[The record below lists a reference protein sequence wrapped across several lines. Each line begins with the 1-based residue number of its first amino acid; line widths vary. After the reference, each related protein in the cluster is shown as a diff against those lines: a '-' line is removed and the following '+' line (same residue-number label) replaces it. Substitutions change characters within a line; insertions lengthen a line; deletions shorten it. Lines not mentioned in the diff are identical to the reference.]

1 MSPPSVQ
8 HCASKVVSVTCYVL
22 CSLLLWS
29 ISEDTLCVKCLNC
42 WTNFRVLLQRPSN
55 WKHTHSDI
63 LNIVQQHW
71 KMKSLAHATPVLV
84 YPKPLF
90 IPLTT
95 WAVFFSVAEAQA
107 VVVTCP
113 ELQRMRATI
122 TTRSSEVP
130 RDGAA
135 IARPRETA
143 SRATPPWKSWAF
155 VRTLTVTLNK
165 AAGVRG
171 Y

>member
-95 WAVFFSVAEAQA
+95 WAVFFLSQKHKQLLSHVLNYRECALQSPL
-107 VVVTCP
+107 VHPRYP
-113 ELQRMRATI
+113 EMAPLLLVR
-122 TTRSSEVP
+122 VKP
-130 RDGAA
+130 RRG
-135 IARPRETA
+135 RPRPENREHSCA
-143 SRATPPWKSWAF
+143 PLP
-155 VRTLTVTLNK
+155 LH
-165 AAGVRG
+165 
-171 Y
+171 